1 MSRRFRYILL
11 AAYGLL
17 MAWLLFGQRMGQGSE
32 GILQLKPLNT
42 LKWFWWVLRNSG
54 EPGLRTHALI
64 NLVGNVAM
72 FVPLGFLLP
81 WIWDFFR
88 KFWRHILL
96 MAAIIIAVELSQYCF
111 QLGTCDVDDLL
122 LNVIG
127 TSLGYCFW
135 KCMNK

>member
-1 MSRRFRYILL
+1 MSRRFRYVLL

-17 MAWLLFGQRMGQGSE
+17 MVWLLFGQRMGQGSE

-54 EPGLRTHALI
+54 EPGLRTHAWI

-81 WIWDFFR
+81 WIWGFFR

-96 MAAIIIAVELSQYCF
+96 MTAIIIAVELSQYCF
-111 QLGTCDVDDLL
+111 RLGTCDVDDLL
-122 LNVIG
+122 LNLLG
-127 TSLGYCFW
+127 TELGYFLW
-135 KCMNK
+135 KMIKK